1 MGCGKF
7 PKIEAI
13 FLAQFHPDLGPVVRL
28 SVPEGAVELDENK
41 GYSSNN
47 GVARGDDDSSSKLAE
62 GGVASLS
69 NSSSHLGFFYGGEQP
84 VEVVEL
90 IKRPIHPK
98 VSAAVRSDKIDFNA
112 IQALVIPKLP
122 LFERLVTVNTGI
134 FKIMCYPISIVGNY
148 ARNALI
154 FNMCFAFDIKADTK
168 CFGPV
173 VKRVGCLLKELEIS
187 SGLLSGSGGER
198 PLMLMMRQLVT
209 KLNDHGECQIE
220 LDLSDFSQF
229 MASTG
234 ISIKLF
240 PYYGSPRDIE
250 PYHVPIRTIDF
261 EMVKLKS
268 AQTVNQADIPDD
280 ILWDIALDR
289 VMQCMD
295 GVNHVGRIAALT
307 KIREET
313 VVLAL
318 RHLDYYGCIV
328 LADIFQFGNIYET
341 QYRIMD
347 IYRHEW
353 LQRECY
359 NYVTNDGTAGD
370 VQAEELIRLYSTIQK
385 RKTVAE
391 WVLENEVDTERI
403 DVRRFIVFGVIH
415 KILRRVHCYPVL
427 CGPEVKACD
436 GEQSMATEDNGAS
449 VGEAASP
456 GHGGSDNG
464 SLGRQLAGM
473 LDGTHHMDEIC
484 VSMDKDAAA
493 LQQAFDSHGSVEYMY
508 I

>member
-7 PKIEAI
+7 PNIEAI
-13 FLAQFHPDLGPVVRL
+13 FLAQFHPDLGPIVRL
-28 SVPEGAVELDENK
+28 SVPEGAVELDEDR
-41 GYSSNN
+41 GYSGSN
-47 GVARGDDDSSSKLAE
+47 GIAKGDDDSNSRLAE
-62 GGVASLS
+62 GSVVPLS
-69 NSSSHLGFFYGGEQP
+69 NSSSNLGFFHGGEQL

-90 IKRPIHPK
+90 IKRPIQPK
-98 VSAAVRSDKIDFNA
+98 VSTATRSDKIDFNA

-122 LFERLVTVNTGI
+122 LFERLVTVNTGR

-209 KLNDHGECQIE
+209 NLNDHGECQIE

-240 PYYGSPRDIE
+240 PYYGSPREIE

-261 EMVKLKS
+261 EMVRVKS
-268 AQTVNQADIPDD
+268 AQTVNQADIADD
-280 ILWDIALDR
+280 VLWDIALDR
-289 VMQCMD
+289 VMQFMD
-295 GVNHVGRIAALT
+295 SVNHVRRIAKLANV
-307 KIREET
+307 RVET

-318 RHLDYYGCIV
+318 RHLDYYGCIALV
-328 LADIFQFGNIYET
+328 DIFQFSNIYET

-359 NYVTNDGTAGD
+359 NYVTRDGAASD
-370 VQAEELIRLYSTIQK
+370 VQAEELVRLYSTIQK
-385 RKTVAE
+385 RRTVAE
-391 WVLENEVDTERI
+391 WVLENEVDGERI

-415 KILRRVHCYPVL
+415 RILRRVHCYPVL

-436 GEQSMATEDNGAS
+436 GEQSMAAEDNGAGVS
-449 VGEAASP
+449 ETASP
-456 GHGGSDNG
+456 GHGSDNG
-464 SLGRQLAGM
+464 GLGRRLAGM

-484 VSMDKDAAA
+484 VGLEKDAAT
-493 LQQAFDSHGSVEYMY
+493 LRQAFDSHGNIEYMY